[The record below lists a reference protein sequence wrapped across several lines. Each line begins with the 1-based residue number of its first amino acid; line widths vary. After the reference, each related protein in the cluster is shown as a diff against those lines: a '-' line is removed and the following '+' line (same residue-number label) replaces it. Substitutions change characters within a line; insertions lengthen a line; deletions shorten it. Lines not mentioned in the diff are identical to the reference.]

1 MLALSVTSRRTL
13 SSIPKETL
21 SSVTRQKILGKLC
34 NQVTDLIC
42 LCCHQKSQS
51 NTIKAQGRADM

>member
-1 MLALSVTSRRTL
+1 MTSRRSL
-13 SSIPKETL
+13 SSIPKDTL

-34 NQVTDLIC
+34 SQVTDLIC

-51 NTIKAQGRADM
+51 NTNKAWGKADM